1 MSLPV
6 IRPWLPASWRAL
18 LWGDRARWGAA
29 PDHADPMWLEWQQT
43 YDRFYMTHQRH
54 GAGSLVNDA
63 GYTIMR
69 AISLAGRRVLEVGAG
84 DIRHSR
90 YWRGRPQHY
99 TLVDVHP
106 EMLARSE
113 QHLQRL
119 GVAFGS
125 HAVTRDAPQLPVGDA
140 TIDVLISFYSLEH
153 LHPIDGYLAEWR
165 RVVRP
170 GGAIIGAIPAD
181 GGLAWGIG
189 RALTS
194 RRWLQRHTS
203 IDPDRLICWEHPN
216 LADDII
222 ERLDR
227 HFTRRRLGFWP
238 IPVLPSI
245 DASLIL
251 RFWYQ
256 R

>member
-1 MSLPV
+1 MRLPA
-6 IRPWLPASWRAL
+6 IRHWLPAAWCIP
-18 LWGDRARWGAA
+18 LWGDRERWGAT
-29 PDHADPMWLEWQQT
+29 PDRTDPMWHEWQRT
-43 YDRFYMTHQRH
+43 YDRFYMTHQRR

-69 AISLAGRRVLEVGAG
+69 TIPLAGRHVLEIGAG
-84 DIRHSR
+84 DIRHNR
-90 YWRGRPQHY
+90 HWRGQPKHY

-113 QHLQRL
+113 QHLQQL
-119 GVAFGS
+119 GVTYSS
-125 HAVTRDAPQLPVGDA
+125 HAVDRDTPQLPVGDA

-153 LHPIDGYLAEWR
+153 LHPIAEYLAEWR

-170 GGAIIGAIPAD
+170 GGAIIGAIPTE

-194 RRWLQRHTS
+194 RRWLRRHTT

-216 LADDII
+216 LADDIVAQ
-222 ERLDR
+222 LDQ
-227 HFTRRRLGFWP
+227 HFTRRRLSFWP
-238 IPVLPSI
+238 IPLLPSI